1 MKEKKYLQQDN
12 TILSKLR
19 TDAEKI
25 LNKGV
30 SKAGT
35 GKDNVQLLD
44 LKSSIADL
52 EQHNRHLYQDNN
64 ALKQQLAKLTN
75 IYDLAPIGY
84 FILDKAGII
93 EEVNNTGTGL
103 LEGGKAEIINHKLK
117 NFITTDCCSSYQQFL
132 RKMLH
137 TRARQTCQLKIIS
150 KAGREFH
157 AQLEGITIYTAANA
171 QLHCYIAIVD
181 TTERIQAKHHLAETK
196 DRLELAMEA
205 AAAGTWELDLE
216 TMAFYLHEF
225 NYHLCAVSGN
235 NFDGH
240 YESFIGL
247 IHPEDQAMVDREFRM
262 AVEIGKEVDL
272 VCRFINAD
280 KKLCYA
286 GIRGHVISGSNHN
299 KRLVGIL
306 MDITEKKLIEEEAAQ
321 LKRDQQKNIATA
333 ALTAGENERKRISEA
348 LHDSVSQ
355 LLYGIK
361 MQLDQLQP
369 TGTINHIYE
378 LLNTAVKETRDIS
391 FALAPSILT
400 DFGLPTTITEL
411 AHRLSTPQLQ
421 INTHIKGFTDRLN
434 LFMESCIFRIIQELI
449 NNCMKHSG
457 ATVIDLC
464 ICKSEQIEIV
474 LTDNGKGFN
483 AKQQETKP
491 TGSGFSSIKNRLGL
505 YNGTLDIL
513 SAPGAGTTV
522 KINLSA
528 N

>member
-1 MKEKKYLQQDN
+1 LKEKKYLQQDN
-12 TILSKLR
+12 TILNKLR

-25 LNKGV
+25 LSKGV
-30 SKAGT
+30 SKT
-35 GKDNVQLLD
+35 GNRKNNVQLQELNAN
-44 LKSSIADL
+44 LANL
-52 EQHNRHLYQDNN
+52 EQHNRQLYQDNS
-64 ALKQQLAKLTN
+64 ALQQQLAKLIN

-84 FILDKAGII
+84 FILDKAGVI
-93 EEVNNTGTGL
+93 EEVNTTGTSL
-103 LEGGKAEIINHKLK
+103 LEGGKAELINHKLK
-117 NFITTDCCSSYQQFL
+117 NFITTDCCSTYQQFL

-137 TRARQTCQLKIIS
+137 TRARQTCQLKMVS
-150 KAGREFH
+150 KARREFH

-181 TTERIQAKHHLAETK
+181 TTERIQAEQHLAETK

-205 AAAGTWELDLE
+205 AAAGTWELELE
-216 TMAFYLHEF
+216 SMAFYLHEF
-225 NYHLCAVSGN
+225 NYHLCAVTAN

-240 YESFIGL
+240 YESFISL
-247 IHPEDQAMVDREFRM
+247 IHPDDQAMVDRKFRT
-262 AVEIGKEVDL
+262 AVEIGKELDL

-280 KKLCYA
+280 KKLCFA
-286 GIRGHVISGSNHN
+286 GIRGLVMDSPNHN

-306 MDITEKKLIEEEAAQ
+306 MDITEKKLMEEEAAH
-321 LKRDQQKNIATA
+321 LKKDQQKNITTA

-369 TGTINHIYE
+369 TDAIKHIYE
-378 LLNTAVKETRDIS
+378 LLDTAVKETRDIS

-411 AHRLSTPQLQ
+411 AHRLSTSQLQ
-421 INTHIKGFTDRLN
+421 INTQIKGFTERLD
-434 LFMESCIFRIIQELI
+434 LFLESCIFRIIQELI
-449 NNCMKHSG
+449 NNCMKHSA

-464 ICKSEQIEIV
+464 ICKSDILEIV
-474 LTDNGKGFN
+474 LTDNGRGFN
-483 AKQQETKP
+483 AKQQESKP

-505 YNGTLDIL
+505 YNGTLDI
-513 SAPGAGTTV
+513 SSTPGKGTTV
-522 KINLSA
+522 RINLA
-528 N
+528 VR

>member
-12 TILSKLR
+12 SILNKLR

-25 LNKGV
+25 LKKGI
-30 SKAGT
+30 SKAGA
-35 GKDNVQLLD
+35 GKDNAQLQELR
-44 LKSSIADL
+44 LNIADL
-52 EQHNRHLYQDNN
+52 EQHNRQLYLDSN
-64 ALKQQLAKLTN
+64 ALQQQLAKLTN

-93 EEVNNTGTGL
+93 EEVNTTGTGL
-103 LEGGKAEIINHKLK
+103 LEGGRADLINHKLK
-117 NFITTDCCSSYQQFL
+117 NFITTDCCSTYQQFL

-150 KAGREFH
+150 KTGREFH

-171 QLHCYIAIVD
+171 QLNCYIAIVD
-181 TTERIQAKHHLAETK
+181 TTERIQAEHHLAETK

-225 NYHLCAVSGN
+225 NYHLCAVKDN
-235 NFDGH
+235 KFDSH
-240 YESFIGL
+240 YESFIEL
-247 IHPEDQAMVDREFRM
+247 IHPDDQVMVDREFRT
-262 AVEIGKEVDL
+262 AVKTGKEVDL

-280 KKLCYA
+280 KKICYA
-286 GIRGHVISGSNHN
+286 GIRGHVMNGPNHH

-321 LKRDQQKNIATA
+321 LKRDQQKNIVTA

-369 TGTINHIYE
+369 TDAINHIYE
-378 LLNTAVKETRDIS
+378 LLDTAVKETRDIS

-421 INTHIKGFTDRLN
+421 INTQFTGFTERLD
-434 LFMESCIFRIIQELI
+434 LFLESCIFRIIQELI

-457 ATVIDLC
+457 ASVIDLC
-464 ICKSEQIEIV
+464 ICKSKLIEIV

-491 TGSGFSSIKNRLGL
+491 TGSGFSSIKNRLSL
-505 YNGTLDIL
+505 YNGTLDIQ
-513 SAPGAGTTV
+513 SAPGKGTTV
-522 KINLSA
+522 RINLA
-528 N
+528 V